1 MLDII
6 ISSKTRI
13 KLLIKF
19 FFIKGSKG
27 YLRGLEKEFNEPP
40 NSVRVELNR
49 LANAGLLICKYEGN
63 RKVYQANP
71 DHPLYND
78 ISHLVHTAVGINQII
93 ERMICKIG
101 NLENAFVTGSFASG
115 VDSDTIELVLIGNNL
130 DPICIDKLVK
140 VAEVFIHRRIMYLA
154 VTADQM
160 EYFFKDKPHMLIWKV
175 EKVIA

>member
-19 FFIKGSKG
+19 FFIKGSRG

-40 NSVRVELNR
+40 NAVRVELNR
-49 LANAGLLICKYEGN
+49 LANAGLLICGYEGN

-71 DHPLYND
+71 DHPLYDD
-78 ISHLVHTAVGINQII
+78 ITHLVHTTVGIDQII

-101 NLENAFVTGSFASG
+101 NLEKAFVTGSFANG

-130 DPICIDKLVK
+130 DPVCIDKLVK
-140 VAEVFIHRRIMYLA
+140 IAEVFIHRRIMYLA
-154 VTADQM
+154 LTGDQM
-160 EYFFKDKPHMLIWKV
+160 EYFFKGKPHMLIWKA
-175 EKVIA
+175 EKITA